1 MITKQKI
8 NNIHDLLSQFR
19 QMSENNRDMGTKF
32 EILMKSYFEMDPIY
46 KDKFKKVSMWS
57 DWEYAEGGDNGIDLV
72 AEGVDG
78 EFTAIQCKFFSPTTQ
93 IMKKNIDSFFTE
105 SGKAFSVNK
114 KKKTFKGKII
124 ICTSDNW
131 SKEAEEAVR
140 KQDIV
145 PQRIRVQDLDSSPID
160 WSKFSLE
167 KPEKLTLR
175 EKKKLRKHQQD
186 AINDVLMGFKSN
198 ERGKLI
204 MACGTGKTFT
214 ALKLVETSVP
224 KNGVVLFLV
233 PSISLM
239 SQTLREW
246 TAESENSFHA
256 FAVCSDKKVGKDNE
270 DSERHDLAIPATTDT
285 ASLVKGLETTKAD
298 KKLTVIFSTYQS
310 IDVVSQA
317 QKKGL
322 PEFNLIICDEAHRTT
337 GATLA
342 DKDDSTFVTVHD
354 QKKIKAKKRLY
365 MTATPRIFGDAV
377 KTKAREAGA
386 ELFSMD
392 DESKYGPEFHRLGF
406 GKAVSEQLLTDY
418 KVLVLAVDESIINS
432 KFQRKF
438 ANEEGEIPLE
448 DIARIIGC
456 WNGLSKKFVGEEAV
470 VEDGLPMKRAVAFAS
485 TIPYSKRIANVFQGV
500 VTEYIAKN
508 NAKGALNCELEHV
521 DGTFNV
527 LLRNKKLDWLKEEAP
542 DNTCRILTNARC
554 LSEGVDVPAL
564 DAVLFL
570 NPRKSMVDVVQ
581 SVGRIM
587 RRAEGKKYG
596 YVILPIGIP
605 AGVPPEEA
613 LKDNKKY
620 EIVWQVLQALR
631 AHDDRFDAEIN
642 KLELNNGKSSKIQ
655 VIGVGDGGEKSDSG
669 STPSQIPFN
678 MPEIE
683 DWKDAIHAKIVLK
696 CGSRPYWENWAAD
709 VAKIAEKHTEHIKSL
724 LNTKE
729 TKSRKAFDKYL
740 GGIRKNINPA
750 ISEDEAIEML
760 SQHLITKPVFDA
772 LFEHYPFT
780 EKNPVSQSMQAVLK
794 VLESGSFKEDAAK
807 LKSFYD
813 SVRMRVKGIDNAEGR
828 QKIIV
833 ELYDRF
839 FKVAF
844 PKMSERL
851 GIVYTPVE
859 VVDFIIHS
867 VEAVMKE
874 EFGQSLSDEGVH
886 ILDPFTGTG
895 TFIIRL
901 LQCGIIKPEDLK
913 RKFKS
918 ELHANEIVL
927 LAYYIAAI
935 NIEET
940 YHGITGAGYIP
951 FEGTVL
957 TDTFQISEEEVQGSF
972 DSAMPENSARVEKQK
987 KAPIQIIISNPPYSA
1002 QQDSENDNNKNIE
1015 YPVLDKKLADS
1026 YVKEST
1032 AKLRKNL
1039 YDSYVRAIR
1048 WASDRIGEK
1057 GIVGFVTNGSFIEA
1071 NNMDG
1076 LRKCLS
1082 KDFSKIYCFNLRGKA
1097 LGSGEERKKENG
1109 NVFGSGTRTTVAITI
1124 LVKSQFTNGEP
1135 QIFYYDIGD
1144 YLSQVEKL
1152 KIIREFKSIR
1162 GINWQR
1168 LEPNAFG
1175 DWINLRDLNYSTFLP
1190 IVVTPNE
1197 AEAIFCNQLPGVVT
1211 ARDAWVY
1218 NYSKELLGKNVS
1230 NTIGFFNKESTIF
1243 KKLSK
1248 GLLKKQQS
1256 QPQSVLNKDSKQIAW
1271 SRDLFVAVKNGKL
1284 LEYRQENII
1293 LGAYRPFNKQ
1303 YFYYDSSLNASPGR
1317 WASAI
1322 GTNFNN
1328 LYISVSGIGA
1338 SKGFSAIIGKDV
1350 PNYHLLDTGQCFPLY
1365 FFEKQKTNENRP
1377 LAGFV
1382 ENSGKQD
1389 FVKKDAITNFALQRF
1404 RHAYSDNSIV
1414 KEDIFYYIYGLFHS
1428 KNYCEKYQND
1438 LKKVSPRI
1446 PLVKNFWGFCRV
1458 GRGLANVHLNYE
1470 KIDPFMLRE
1479 EIKEGAP
1486 KKIRELYRVTEAGM
1500 KFPKFEKEEDRR
1512 TILFNQYVSLHGIPI
1527 ESYDYIVNGKSAIE
1541 WVMEKYCVT
1550 TDVNKKGEGSGIRN
1564 DPNEWS
1570 DDPRYIIDLVKRVV
1584 QVSLETNRLIGEL
1597 PKFEL
1602 LEKN

>member
-1 MITKQKI
+1 MTQKNKI
-8 NNIHDLLSQFR
+8 NSIHDLLNQFR
-19 QMSENNRDMGTKF
+19 DMAENNRDMGTKF
-32 EILMKSYFEMDPIY
+32 EQLMKSYFELDPIY

-72 AEGVDG
+72 AEGTDG
-78 EFTAIQCKFFSPTTQ
+78 EFTAIQCKFYSPDTQ
-93 IMKKNIDSFFTE
+93 VMKKNIDSFFTE
-105 SGKAFSVNK
+105 SGKTFQVNK
-114 KKKTFKGKII
+114 KKRTFTGKII
-124 ICTSDNW
+124 VCTSDNW
-131 SKEAEEAVR
+131 SKEAEDAVK
-140 KQDIV
+140 KQAII

-167 KPEKLTLR
+167 KPDKLVLKD
-175 EKKKLRKHQQD
+175 KKKLRKHQQE
-186 AINDVLMGFKSN
+186 AINDVLKGFKTHD
-198 ERGKLI
+198 RGKLI
-204 MACGTGKTFT
+204 MACGTGKTYT

-224 KNGVVLFLV
+224 KNGIVLFLV

-256 FAVCSDKKVGKDNE
+256 FAVCSDKKIGKDNE
-270 DSERHDLAIPATTDT
+270 DSDRHDLAIPATTDT
-285 ASLVKGLETTKAD
+285 ASLIKGLEATKSD

-322 PEFNLIICDEAHRTT
+322 PEFDIIICDEAHRTT

-342 DKDDSTFVTVHD
+342 DKEDSTFVTVHD

-377 KTKAREAGA
+377 KSKAKEAGA

-392 DESKYGPEFHRLGF
+392 DEAKYGPEFHRLGF

-418 KVLVLAVDESIINS
+418 KVLVLAVDERIINS

-456 WNGLSKKFVGEEAV
+456 WNGLSKKFLGEEAA

-500 VTEYIAKN
+500 VKEYIAKN

-527 LLRNKKLDWLKEEAP
+527 LLRNKRLDWLKEEAP

-605 AGVPPEEA
+605 AGTPPEES

-642 KLELNNGKSSKIQ
+642 KLDLNNGKSSKIQ
-655 VIGVGDGGEKSDSG
+655 IIGVGGGDGTGGDTVN
-669 STPSQIPFN
+669 TPTQIPFN

-683 DWKDAIHAKIVLK
+683 DWKDAIYAKIVLK

-709 VAKIAEKHTEHIKSL
+709 VAKIAEKHTDHIKKL
-724 LNTKE
+724 LASKE
-729 TKSRKAFDKYL
+729 PKSTKAFDKFL
-740 GGIRKNINPA
+740 KGIQKNINPS
-750 ISEDEAIEML
+750 ISAEEAIEML

-794 VLESGSFKEDAAK
+794 FLEAGSFKEDAAK

-828 QKIIV
+828 QRIIV

-859 VVDFIIHS
+859 VVDFIINS
-867 VEAVMKE
+867 VEAVLKD
-874 EFGQSLSDEGVH
+874 EFGQSLSDKNVH

-895 TFIIRL
+895 TFIVRL
-901 LQCGIIKPEDLK
+901 LQSGIIKPEDLK

-940 YHGITGAGYIP
+940 YHGITGGEYTP
-951 FEGTVL
+951 FDGVVL
-957 TDTFQISEEEVQGSF
+957 TDTFQLSEDEAQGTF
-972 DSAMPENSARVEKQK
+972 ESALPENSERVERQK
-987 KAPIQIIISNPPYSA
+987 RAPIQVIISNPPYSA
-1002 QQDSENDNNKNIE
+1002 GQRDANDNNQNLE
-1015 YPVLDKKLADS
+1015 YPKLDMRIRDTYAR
-1026 YVKEST
+1026 ESSAT
-1032 AKLRKNL
+1032 LKNSL
-1039 YDSYVRAIR
+1039 YDSYIRGIR
-1048 WASDRIGEK
+1048 WATDRLGEY
-1057 GIVGFVTNGSFIEA
+1057 GVIGFVTNGGFIDSNA
-1071 NNMDG
+1071 ADG
-1076 LRKCLS
+1076 LRKAIG
-1082 KDFSKIYCFNLRGKA
+1082 KEFSRIYCFNLRGNA
-1097 LGSGEERKKENG
+1097 RTQGEDRRKEKG
-1109 NVFGSGTRTTVAITI
+1109 NVFGEGTRTPVAITLLI
-1124 LVKSQFTNGEP
+1124 KRKDQSSPCE
-1135 QIFYYDIGD
+1135 IKYHDIGD
-1144 YLSQVEKL
+1144 YLSREEKL
-1152 KIIREFKSIR
+1152 KIIHDFGSIKN
-1162 GINWQR
+1162 IKW
-1168 LEPNAFG
+1168 EAITPNQEG
-1175 DWINLRDLNYSTFLP
+1175 DWINQRSVEYENYTSVGDKKNGDDSIFEIYSRGVATSRDN
-1190 IVVTPNE
+1190 
-1197 AEAIFCNQLPGVVT
+1197 
-1211 ARDAWVY
+1211 WVF
-1218 NYSKELLGKNVS
+1218 N
-1230 NTIGFFNKESTIF
+1230 FNKSELRSNMTEMISFYNNEVERFKNAFGTKAKDKWPDPEDFVNSDSKKIKWSRELFWDVAAF
-1243 KKLSK
+1243 KKYSFEISSLVLS
-1248 GLLKKQQS
+1248 
-1256 QPQSVLNKDSKQIAW
+1256 V
-1271 SRDLFVAVKNGKL
+1271 
-1284 LEYRQENII
+1284 
-1293 LGAYRPFNKQ
+1293 YRPFTKQ
-1303 YFYYDSSLNASPGR
+1303 HLYFNRRFNNTIYLLPKLFPTEQHANVVFALTGSGSTKPFSVFISSLIPD
-1317 WASAI
+1317 
-1322 GTNFNN
+1322 
-1328 LYISVSGIGA
+1328 LEMIS
-1338 SKGFSAIIGKDV
+1338 K
-1350 PNYHLLDTGQCFPLY
+1350 GQCFPLY
-1365 FFEKQKTNENRP
+1365 YYEKPEEGETADLLKANEKPDKHGYIKR
-1377 LAGFV
+1377 
-1382 ENSGKQD
+1382 
-1389 FVKKDAITNFALQRF
+1389 DAITDFALEMFQKS
-1404 RHAYSDNSIV
+1404 YNDKKIT
-1414 KEDIFYYIYGLFHS
+1414 KEDIFYYVYGLLHS
-1428 KNYCEKYQND
+1428 PTYRSKYQND
-1438 LKKVSPRI
+1438 LKKMLPRI
-1446 PLVKNFWGFCRV
+1446 PIVKDFWGYSKT
-1458 GRGLANVHLNYE
+1458 GRDLAEYHLNYE
-1470 KIDPFMLRE
+1470 TVEPYNLKE
-1479 EIKEGAP
+1479 EIGEGAP
-1486 KKIRELYRVTEAGM
+1486 KKAKELYRVNETGM
-1500 KFPKFEKEEDRR
+1500 KFPKVKKEEDRT
-1512 TILFNQYVSLHGIPI
+1512 TIIFNPHVTLKGIPL
-1527 ESYDYIVNGKSAIE
+1527 EAYDYVVNGKSAIE
-1541 WVMEKYCVT
+1541 WVMERYAVT
-1550 TDVNKKGEGSGIRN
+1550 TDKDSGIKN

-1570 DDPRYIIDLVKRVV
+1570 DDPRYIVDLVKRVV
-1584 QVSLETNRLIGEL
+1584 RVSIETNRLVGEL

-1602 LEKN
+1602 LEETKK